1 MVQRWVALDACEP
14 VIEGF
19 VDVFDQSQSP
29 PSSSFF
35 PRDTAVRRRGPSP
48 ARRDMSL
55 LMGEWKHLR
64 RTPPGGVPADAPAS
78 PPNHLHLRALPGR
91 ESKSFAT
98 GDGPPSFFSSALPLL
113 EPPIETP
120 LPLPVP
126 PLNPRRARGRASIDA
141 VTALTELKRSLDFD
155 VSEERGSASRVAGG
169 RSRTSR
175 RPREDMN
182 AAMMPLL
189 ATVPTAAGPGAPKA
203 LPELPKDIEEMSY
216 RELKV
221 GSTRSFLPDPLAA
234 STRLS
239 FPRTT
244 TPSSSGRRP
253 TATTRGVCTGSPR
266 LAT

>member
-1 MVQRWVALDACEP
+1 M
-14 VIEGF
+14 
-19 VDVFDQSQSP
+19 
-29 PSSSFF
+29 SFF

-91 ESKSFAT
+91 ESKSFAK

-120 LPLPVP
+120 LPLPA
-126 PLNPRRARGRASIDA
+126 PLNPRRARGRASYDA

-175 RPREDMN
+175 RPRDDMN

-189 ATVPTAAGPGAPKA
+189 ATVPTAAGPAAPKA
-203 LPELPKDIEEMSY
+203 LPELPRDIEKMSY

-253 TATTRGVCTGSPR
+253 TATTRAGCTGSSR

>member
-1 MVQRWVALDACEP
+1 
-14 VIEGF
+14 
-19 VDVFDQSQSP
+19 
-29 PSSSFF
+29 
-35 PRDTAVRRRGPSP
+35 
-48 ARRDMSL
+48 MSL

-113 EPPIETP
+113 DPPIETP
-120 LPLPVP
+120 LPLPA
-126 PLNPRRARGRASIDA
+126 PLNPRHARGRASYDA

-203 LPELPKDIEEMSY
+203 LPELPRDIEKMSY

-221 GSTRSFLPDPLAA
+221 GSTRSFLPDPLGRLNASLFPQDHYPLVFGKATNSNNKGWLYRVIKARYVNPEVEGEEDATAEEDGTAA
-234 STRLS
+234 AR
-239 FPRTT
+239 PR
-244 TPSSSGRRP
+244 RRK
-253 TATTRGVCTGSPR
+253 RVDY
-266 LAT
+266 LAVVSAGAA

>member
-14 VIEGF
+14 VIAERGLKTF
-19 VDVFDQSQSP
+19 LISHE
-29 PSSSFF
+29 
-35 PRDTAVRRRGPSP
+35 VRLLVVLS
-48 ARRDMSL
+48 ARHSCAA
-55 LMGEWKHLR
+55 
-64 RTPPGGVPADAPAS
+64 PGGVPADAPAS

-120 LPLPVP
+120 LPLPA
-126 PLNPRRARGRASIDA
+126 PLNPRRARGRASYDA

-203 LPELPKDIEEMSY
+203 LPELPRDIEKMSY

-253 TATTRGVCTGSPR
+253 TATTRAGCTGSVSYTHLTLP
-266 LAT
+266 TIYSV